1 MQEYYEI
8 NAPMVISEPM
18 DEDLVVINLDNGC
31 YYSFN
36 KTAAQLWNQL
46 EQGFAINQAAS
57 QMALL
62 CESEEAQVL
71 ADFLSFVD
79 RMLEEQLIRACEG
92 HSKDWP
98 PLKNGQGGPYLKPS
112 FEKYSDMQEMLL
124 LDPIHEVS
132 EAGWPNQK
140 KK

>member
-1 MQEYYEI
+1 
-8 NAPMVISEPM
+8 MVISEPM

-46 EQGFAINQAAS
+46 EQGFSINQAAS

-62 CESEEAQVL
+62 CKSEEAQVL

-79 RMLEEQLIRACEG
+79 RMLAEQLIRACEG
-92 HSKDWP
+92 NSKDWP
-98 PLKNGQGGPYLKPS
+98 PLKNGQGGPFLKPS